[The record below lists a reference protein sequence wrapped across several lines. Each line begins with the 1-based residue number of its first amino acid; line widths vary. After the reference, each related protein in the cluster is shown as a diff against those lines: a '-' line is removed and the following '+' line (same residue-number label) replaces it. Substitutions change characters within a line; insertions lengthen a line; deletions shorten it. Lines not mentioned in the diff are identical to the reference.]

1 MMERGD
7 SYKEVRLSMDFM
19 LSTVGMML
27 EVLFPATA
35 LDIVKSMLQLV
46 LKFIMIAVIVI
57 ILAVG
62 ALLISLEIGL
72 LLEIL
77 FNLILG
83 AVLFIIYPSLLHEG
97 TA

>member
-1 MMERGD
+1 M
-7 SYKEVRLSMDFM
+7 
-19 LSTVGMML
+19 
-27 EVLFPATA
+27 
-35 LDIVKSMLQLV
+35 
-46 LKFIMIAVIVI
+46 IVI

-62 ALLISLEIGL
+62 ALLLSLEIGL

-83 AVLFIIYPSLLHEG
+83 TVLFIIYPSLLHEG